1 MKLRFLRTTAVAAAA
16 IALAGVV
23 TTPSLGNSPKPVG
36 KPVVTQTMTETYVLP
51 TYGSTDV
58 VLGTYYIGGGA
69 FTMPGWAR
77 YISVSVTDQ
86 SGLPTAGV
94 MKGEARYTGQLSTIA
109 SSYTGQ
115 LSTIASFC
123 GRTPQSYTVTPYA
136 FKMLWVELRQG
147 PCDDGTLAAG
157 STGTVTVTFS
167 S

>member
-1 MKLRFLRTTAVAAAA
+1 MKLRFLRTTAVAAAV

-109 SSYTGQ
+109 S
-115 LSTIASFC
+115 FC

>member
-1 MKLRFLRTTAVAAAA
+1 MKLRFLRTTAVAAAV
-16 IALAGVV
+16 IAFAGVV
-23 TTPSLGNSPKPVG
+23 TTPSLGSTKPG
-36 KPVVTQTMTETYVLP
+36 KPVVTQTMTEMYVLP
-51 TYGSTDV
+51 TYETTDV

-77 YISVSVTDQ
+77 YISVSVADQ

-94 MKGEARYTGQLSTIA
+94 MKGEAR
-109 SSYTGQ
+109 YTGQ

-136 FKMLWVELRQG
+136 FKTLWVELRQG

-157 STGTVTVTFS
+157 STGSVTVTFS